1 MPDSCSKA
9 LLCYDVIMFSF
20 DKWGN
25 KYLIIMILIW
35 IVLLF
40 SLESKALEFLS
51 NDNVENIFCYEKHM
65 LCYVNH
71 MVCYENHILFIE
83 YHMFRYG
90 NIFFLWETPTWLWES
105 KIKGGF

>member
-9 LLCYDVIMFSF
+9 LCYDVIMFSF

-25 KYLIIMILIW
+25 KYSIIMILIG

-51 NDNVENIFCYEKHM
+51 NDNVENIFCYENGVSLLSK
-65 LCYVNH
+65 L
-71 MVCYENHILFIE
+71 HI
-83 YHMFRYG
+83 
-90 NIFFLWETPTWLWES
+90 S
-105 KIKGGF
+105 S